1 VYIIYVA
8 ILRLILFTN
17 KHTTIAYSHDVVH
30 YDRYKLCAQKQQV
43 QIVDSFIKNVNALFY
58 VLDDSRNGHERDYT
72 SQIASITTNQISI
85 SIGHHWL
92 VM

>member
-1 VYIIYVA
+1 MLLYCV
-8 ILRLILFTN
+8 LFYLQINTPPSPIVM
-17 KHTTIAYSHDVVH
+17 TLFIMIGTSCV
-30 YDRYKLCAQKQQV
+30 RRKQQD

-92 VM
+92 EM